1 LAVRG
6 TGAGVRERRT
16 VICKPRR
23 PAWRRCGK
31 CKDDDDDGDADE
43 EQGERANVR
52 GGSRKRG
59 TPTNSHR
66 QSLIQ
71 SFEAAGN

>member
-1 LAVRG
+1 
-6 TGAGVRERRT
+6 
-16 VICKPRR
+16 
-23 PAWRRCGK
+23 
-31 CKDDDDDGDADE
+31 
-43 EQGERANVR
+43 VR